1 MPAILLF
8 SIWDTR
14 TPSGETFS
22 FISVPICA
30 FSSSSV
36 MPGEGTNGM
45 LPYEHTTHWK
55 TTIKSWQG
63 KKEERKK
70 RHGPKVW
77 LWKLIKECC
86 QIQRRHKHYNG
97 VCIVCCY
104 QCATLQHILRLYSE
118 TPILQHVD
126 LTKKLWNQRKCKTR
140 DNTEKQKIGIS
151 QCLVL
156 FIIKIKFTQYNN
168 VFFLQTSKQ

>member
-63 KKEERKK
+63 KKEEEKK
-70 RHGPKVW
+70 KAWAQSVAVKTDQGVLPNT
-77 LWKLIKECC
+77 KE
-86 QIQRRHKHYNG
+86 
-97 VCIVCCY
+97 
-104 QCATLQHILRLYSE
+104 T
-118 TPILQHVD
+118 
-126 LTKKLWNQRKCKTR
+126 
-140 DNTEKQKIGIS
+140 
-151 QCLVL
+151 
-156 FIIKIKFTQYNN
+156 
-168 VFFLQTSKQ
+168 